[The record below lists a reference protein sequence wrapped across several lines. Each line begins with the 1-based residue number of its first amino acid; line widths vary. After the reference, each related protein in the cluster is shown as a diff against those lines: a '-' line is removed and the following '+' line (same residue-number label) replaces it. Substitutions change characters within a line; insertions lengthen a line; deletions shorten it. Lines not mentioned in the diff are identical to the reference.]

1 MPATITRATESKAT
15 AAVADPVAAPTQAP
29 AAVSAPVAPATAAVT
44 PAAPVTPAT
53 APVDT
58 PIAAPAAT
66 PATAAAVDVSAIPET
81 PAELLKQW
89 PAPRRPLLHT
99 IISATLVRLWD
110 ALTGPGMTEQE
121 RTNRA
126 IAEHNGFIRN
136 LGRKV

>member
-1 MPATITRATESKAT
+1 MATTITRATESTAT
-15 AAVADPVAAPTQAP
+15 AAVADTIVAPTE
-29 AAVSAPVAPATAAVT
+29 APVAVT
-44 PAAPVTPAT
+44 PAATPVDTPVVAPAVTPAT
-53 APVDT
+53 
-58 PIAAPAAT
+58 
-66 PATAAAVDVSAIPET
+66 AAVDVSAIPET

>member
-1 MPATITRATESKAT
+1 MPATITRATESTAT
-15 AAVADPVAAPTQAP
+15 AAVADPVAAPTKAP
-29 AAVSAPVAPATAAVT
+29 AVAPTSAPSAVT
-44 PAAPVTPAT
+44 PAA
-53 APVDT
+53 
-58 PIAAPAAT
+58 AAT